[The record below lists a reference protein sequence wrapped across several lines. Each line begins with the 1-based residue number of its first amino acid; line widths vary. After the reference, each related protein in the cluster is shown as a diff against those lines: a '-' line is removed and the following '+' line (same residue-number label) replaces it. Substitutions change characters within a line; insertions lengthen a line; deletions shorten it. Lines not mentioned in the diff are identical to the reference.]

1 LEPLPLELEPSFHLK
16 VPIIHCFG
24 DIIVNPLVKIV
35 ELHLMARR
43 LLRTF
48 GSKIHFSGIFALKLL
63 HEELRLIK
71 DLAEEE

>member
-1 LEPLPLELEPSFHLK
+1 M
-16 VPIIHCFG
+16 
-24 DIIVNPLVKIV
+24 NPLVEII
-35 ELHLMARR
+35 ELQLMPRR

-48 GSKIHFSGIFALKLL
+48 GSKIHLSWVFALKLL

>member
-1 LEPLPLELEPSFHLK
+1 M
-16 VPIIHCFG
+16 
-24 DIIVNPLVKIV
+24 NPLVEIV

-71 DLAEEE
+71 DLAEEK